1 MSDMVRYS
9 QDGNVV
15 TFTIDRP
22 EARNAVNGQVV
33 SEMEAHLDRFESDES
48 AWVGILTGTGS
59 VFCAGADLKEIAAG
73 NANTLFSERGGFAG
87 FVYRDRNKPIIAAI
101 NGHAHAGGCELVLA
115 CDMAVMADEATIA
128 LPEVK
133 RSLVAAAGGVYR
145 LPRLLGAAR
154 AAEMALTGDPISA
167 ETALD
172 WGLVNQ
178 VVPTAEVLD
187 TARALAGRVAANAP
201 LAVQA
206 SRQVLLAAF
215 DEEEPTLRKMSSR
228 ALADVLKTEDAQE
241 GPRSFIEKRPPVWR
255 GR

>member
-1 MSDMVRYS
+1 MNLCTTPKTK
-9 QDGNVV
+9 NVV

-22 EARNAVNGQVV
+22 EARNAVIGQVA
-33 SEMEAHLDRFESDES
+33 SEMEAHLDQFEGDET

-59 VFCAGADLKEIAAG
+59 VFCAGADLKEIASG
-73 NANTLFSERGGFAG
+73 SANKLFTERGGFAG
-87 FVYRDRNKPIIAAI
+87 FVYRDRKKPIIAAI

-115 CDMAVMADEATIA
+115 CDMAVRADGAGIA

-145 LPRLLGAAR
+145 LPRVLGAAR
-154 AAEMALTGDPISA
+154 AAEMALISDPISA
-167 ETALD
+167 ETELA

-178 VVPTAEVLD
+178 VVPAEEVLAA
-187 TARALAGRVAANAP
+187 ARVLADRVAVNAP

-215 DEEEPTLRKMSSR
+215 DEEEPELRAMSKR
-228 ALADVLKTEDAQE
+228 AFAHVMQTEDAQE
-241 GPRSFIEKRPPVWR
+241 GPRSFIEKRSPVWK